1 MKLFIICLA
10 VCLPSLVAAQDAGVI
25 DQETIDSVINQVDPA
40 TVDAVVQQAQKVQAC
55 LAKLDQAE
63 VARLKAEADAKASEI
78 RAMCTNDERAEAQSQ
93 AVAFGKQLE
102 QEPVV
107 IEAKACIGIAGLAI
121 PQTTWAQL
129 EDSETAQTHVCDL

>member
-1 MKLFIICLA
+1 MKMFISCLA
-10 VCLPSLVAAQDAGVI
+10 VCVPLLAIAQDVGGI

-40 TVDAVVQQAQKVQAC
+40 TVDAVVKQAQKIEAC

-63 VARLKAEADAKASEI
+63 VLRLRSEADAKATEI
-78 RAMCTNDERAEAQSQ
+78 RTMCTNGERAEAQSK
-93 AVAFGKQLE
+93 AVSFGKQLE

-107 IEAKACIGIAGLAI
+107 IEAKSCIGIAGLAI

>member
-1 MKLFIICLA
+1 MKFVIACLA
-10 VCLPSLVAAQDAGVI
+10 VCLPLLATAQDLGGI

-40 TVDAVVQQAQKVQAC
+40 TVDAVVKQAQRIEAC
-55 LAKLDQAE
+55 LAKLDQTE
-63 VARLKAEADAKASEI
+63 VTRLKAEADAKASEI
-78 RAMCTNDERAEAQSQ
+78 RSMCASGERAEAQTQ
-93 AVAFGKQLE
+93 AVTFGKQLE

-121 PQTTWAQL
+121 PQTTWASL

>member
-1 MKLFIICLA
+1 MKSVI
-10 VCLPSLVAAQDAGVI
+10 VCLCLSFPLMVVAQDLGDI

-40 TVDAVVQQAQKVQAC
+40 TVDAVVRQAQKVQAC

-63 VARLKAEADAKASEI
+63 VERLRGAADAEADEI
-78 RAMCTNDERAEAQSQ
+78 RELCANGERALAQTQ

-102 QEPVV
+102 REPVV